1 MPLQLL
7 LLQIQAAG
15 VMINEVFTLPTNMPG
30 EPDLTGVRVLEVTGE
45 TVTFARVDSLGG
57 NRIIVPL
64 DKIVAV
70 DYPPFTQ

>member
-15 VMINEVFTLPTNMPG
+15 VTINEVFTLPMPG
-30 EPDLTGVRVLEVTGE
+30 EPDLTGVRVLEVTGG

-64 DKIVAV
+64 DKIVAI
-70 DYPPFTQ
+70 DYPPFVQ